1 METTLLIVLVTL
13 TVLTVVLASVSLLRP
28 RGDAALREK
37 LDALRGDSERV
48 ERVLR
53 DEQRAGRAELA
64 QSFEQFRG
72 HVQTQLDTVSSQQ
85 RQRIEE
91 FSTRLSQLIER
102 TDRGGEALRNQLI
115 DDARTARAE
124 GQASLKQFSEQLQ
137 ASLKALTADNE
148 KRLAEVRGTSTRN

>member
-1 METTLLIVLVTL
+1 METTLLIVLVALAAL
-13 TVLTVVLASVSLLRP
+13 TVILLSVLVLRP
-28 RGDAALREK
+28 HGDATLREK
-37 LDALRGDSERV
+37 LDGLRGDSERV

-72 HVQTQLDTVSSQQ
+72 HVQAQLDTVSTQQ

-102 TDRGGEALRNQLI
+102 TDRGGEALRNQLVE
-115 DDARTARAE
+115 DARTARAE
-124 GQASLKQFSEQLQ
+124 GQASLQRFSEQLQ
-137 ASLKALTADNE
+137 DRNE
-148 KRLAEVRGTSTRN
+148 RRVGKE

>member
-1 METTLLIVLVTL
+1 MESTLLYVLVAL
-13 TVLTVVLASVSLLRP
+13 VIVAIGMLAFLLFRP
-28 RGDAALREK
+28 RGDTGLREK

-53 DEQRAGRAELA
+53 EEQRAGRAELA

-91 FSTRLSQLIER
+91 FSKRLSQLIER
-102 TDRGGEALRNQLI
+102 TDRGGEI
-115 DDARTARAE
+115 GRAH
-124 GQASLKQFSEQLQ
+124 
-137 ASLKALTADNE
+137 
-148 KRLAEVRGTSTRN
+148 V